1 MSEELLAIHEYS
13 AMSNKLLWVS
23 CFKTMGFAHYF
34 HMRFSYVLW
43 LEEGLLVVTT
53 TREIGN
59 MREVVR
65 VA

>member
-1 MSEELLAIHEYS
+1 
-13 AMSNKLLWVS
+13 
-23 CFKTMGFAHYF
+23 MGFAHYF

-53 TREIGN
+53 REIGN

>member
-1 MSEELLAIHEYS
+1 
-13 AMSNKLLWVS
+13 
-23 CFKTMGFAHYF
+23 MGFAHSF